1 MQHTSVAND
10 GIKNI
15 HCNTLQNKLSSSCQR
30 LKEVIKEDLDRIME
44 LWLETNISAHSFIKD
59 EYWSENFDV
68 VKGMMPNANIYLYE
82 ENDIIQ
88 GFVGLMD
95 DYIAGIFVSGNVKG
109 FLFLMNKLME
119 IRVNLN
125 LIWTG

>member
-1 MQHTSVAND
+1 
-10 GIKNI
+10 
-15 HCNTLQNKLSSSCQR
+15 
-30 LKEVIKEDLDRIME
+30 ME